1 MVRLGQINTH
11 INPKTY
17 EVPKRQNAQFPA
29 HDKTE
34 TKELLDTEMSLL
46 ADFKS
51 DSKHVGCLLG
61 VWGSLYLLGSLVCP
75 LRRESDL
82 SFPNLET
89 HPKLQAPALSTLLWQ
104 IMIFWHVGK
113 LRKLSPMTGDDAL
126 S

>member
-1 MVRLGQINTH
+1 MVRLGQIITH

-17 EVPKRQNAQFPA
+17 EVPKRQNAEFST

-51 DSKHVGCLLG
+51 DSKRVGWSEGLLG
-61 VWGSLYLLGSLVCP
+61 GGGRSTFWGALVCP
-75 LRRESDL
+75 LRRQSNL

-89 HPKLQAPALSTLLWQ
+89 HPEPQVPALPTSL
-104 IMIFWHVGK
+104 
-113 LRKLSPMTGDDAL
+113 
-126 S
+126 

>member
-1 MVRLGQINTH
+1 MVRLGQIITH

-51 DSKHVGCLLG
+51 DSNVSGGVRVCWGVGVALPFG
-61 VWGSLYLLGSLVCP
+61 A
-75 LRRESDL
+75 L
-82 SFPNLET
+82 SFVL
-89 HPKLQAPALSTLLWQ
+89 
-104 IMIFWHVGK
+104 
-113 LRKLSPMTGDDAL
+113 
-126 S
+126 